1 MTDEKKTD
9 IMSYGLFAMV
19 ITHALVHAAG
29 AMRNS
34 ILPLVK
40 EEFFL
45 TNTQVGLI
53 AAVPPLAQA
62 LLSIPAGYWSDRY
75 GAKRLVA
82 LSIGMAVIGAILG
95 GVTWSP
101 WVFIVATTLL
111 TLNSTFYH
119 PPSHSYVARLV
130 RRVDRSKALGFLN
143 AGGTFGIAV
152 GPLSITL
159 VIEWL
164 GFSWRE
170 LYLFWVMPISLGF
183 VILYFVREISR
194 EDSVSGREIEGDA
207 TTLWTRGFIVYL
219 TSRGIRMFAMGM
231 MSAFIA
237 IYLTEVRGWSI
248 GQVGI
253 MYGASSLLGI
263 FASPVG
269 GEISSRV
276 GNKKWAVISLG
287 IGYAFLL
294 GAFFT
299 SGIYSFMAM
308 YLSYRFF
315 GILAM
320 PAMAS
325 ITAAL
330 TPPKQMGMG
339 YALSFM
345 PASIAGVIAT
355 PIAGYIADF
364 YGYFPIFMISVVIL
378 YTGLAVLQI
387 GVKIRPTG

>member
-119 PPSHSYVARLV
+119 PPSHNYVARLV

-170 LYLFWVMPISLGF
+170 LYLFW
-183 VILYFVREISR
+183 LY
-194 EDSVSGREIEGDA
+194 
-207 TTLWTRGFIVYL
+207 
-219 TSRGIRMFAMGM
+219 
-231 MSAFIA
+231 
-237 IYLTEVRGWSI
+237 
-248 GQVGI
+248 Q
-253 MYGASSLLGI
+253 
-263 FASPVG
+263 
-269 GEISSRV
+269 
-276 GNKKWAVISLG
+276 
-287 IGYAFLL
+287 
-294 GAFFT
+294 
-299 SGIYSFMAM
+299 
-308 YLSYRFF
+308 
-315 GILAM
+315 
-320 PAMAS
+320 
-325 ITAAL
+325 
-330 TPPKQMGMG
+330 
-339 YALSFM
+339 
-345 PASIAGVIAT
+345 
-355 PIAGYIADF
+355 
-364 YGYFPIFMISVVIL
+364 
-378 YTGLAVLQI
+378 
-387 GVKIRPTG
+387 